1 MDRPAKLLIGAL
13 LGLLGVSAFAGY
25 AQLADPP
32 GFSGGPGDW
41 KFAPSANDAHFGKV
55 VHQPNGLKFPVG
67 GTPVTMPAGY
77 RFAANAPRIAAG
89 IIFMNPYVR
98 TAAGIAAWLLSAKVM
113 WDEANQVWK
122 KISDSEDQNDG
133 AFEYAYS
140 SNTGLVWF
148 SSFSEACGYGAQFE
162 SKNGVV
168 YTVTGISGT
177 APDKVCGVSLSADGQ
192 HISDGSLSITHRPAA
207 CPGGWTS
214 TPAGCLPPGANQPL
228 DVEQFKDLLNPQPM
242 PDTVPWELPYPSPLP
257 VEKPWINPAP
267 GPNPDHRPKFVPTGD
282 PVKNPNYDP
291 NAQPSPENQPFI
303 QPGVRLQPSPT
314 DTQPWRIDVQP
325 VDRPQPTPEPLGE
338 QDEGPG
344 QTNPGDKPQEQSD
357 LCEKHPDIVA
367 CAKMDDVKPDQVNNE
382 DKPLTITPE
391 SGWGNENATCP
402 APVTKQVAG
411 LNLEMSWQPFCD
423 FASGI
428 RPVVIAMA
436 WLSAALFV
444 LGVARKGD

>member
-98 TAAGIAAWLLSAKVM
+98 TAAGIAGWLLTGKLI
-113 WDEANQVWK
+113 WDEVDKVWRQLDDDLGSGVNQYQVNATAAGDQWWP
-122 KISDSEDQNDG
+122 SPTAACQHVMNYWVSE
-133 AFEYAYS
+133 EPWILYVS
-140 SNTGLVWF
+140 SNVVGDECVLTWRPKEG
-148 SSFSEACGYGAQFE
+148 GA
-162 SKNGVV
+162 NTDYMAGHV
-168 YTVTGISGT
+168 ISRTNPNAGE
-177 APDKVCGVSLSADGQ
+177 
-192 HISDGSLSITHRPAA
+192 
-207 CPGGWTS
+207 CPVGWTS
-214 TPAGCLPPGANQPL
+214 TPAGCLSPAVPQP
-228 DVEQFKDLLNPQPM
+228 QFEDILEPKPM

-257 VEKPWINPAP
+257 VEKPWINPSP

-325 VDRPQPTPEPLGE
+325 VDRPQPTSEPLGE

-344 QTNPGDKPQEQSD
+344 QTNPGDKPQEQAD

-367 CAKMDDVKPDQVNNE
+367 CAKMDDVKPDEVNNE
-382 DKPLTITPE
+382 DKTLTITPE
-391 SGWGNENATCP
+391 AGWGNENATCP